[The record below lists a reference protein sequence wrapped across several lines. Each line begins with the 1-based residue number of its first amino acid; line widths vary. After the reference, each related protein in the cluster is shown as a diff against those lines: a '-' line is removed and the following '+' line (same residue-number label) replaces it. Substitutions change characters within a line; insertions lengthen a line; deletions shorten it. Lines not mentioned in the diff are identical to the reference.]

1 MSTEIRD
8 ALNAA
13 FDQSS
18 NSEPTESPA
27 QTSAEQPAE
36 TQPAEPPVA
45 TDVPETKG
53 VRERSP
59 DGKFAPKKAETPPA
73 DPAAPPPAPAPVA
86 ETYKPPQS
94 WKAQVRER
102 WASLPPEV
110 QAEVVRRERE
120 SEASHRDAAEAKKGW
135 SQFRETVTPYEAM
148 LRAEGVDP
156 IRAVGSLLQTMAAL
170 RTAPPQHKAAMVAN
184 MVKSF
189 GVPIDALDAALAGE
203 STQSQPQAPYRD
215 PRVDQL
221 FSRLEQAQS
230 ARQQQMASQAQQEI
244 QSVAGEEFFEDV
256 REDMADLIDA
266 ASRRG
271 VALSLKDA
279 YSRAVKLNPATS
291 EVLAQRDAAKAAT
304 TANAATAAA
313 RKASSSVRPN
323 PGGSVEGNKEPDSLR
338 DHIEAAWSAR
348 QK

>member
-1 MSTEIRD
+1 MSTEIRE
-8 ALNAA
+8 ALSAA

-18 NSEPTESPA
+18 EPEPA
-27 QTSAEQPAE
+27 ATSAEQPAE
-36 TQPAEPPVA
+36 APTPEPAAEPA
-45 TDVPETKG
+45 SAPEAPEAKA

-59 DGKFAPKKAETPPA
+59 DGKFATKKAAPAA
-73 DPAAPPPAPAPVA
+73 DPAAPAPAPAPVA

-94 WKAQVRER
+94 WKAQIRER

-120 SEASHRDAAEAKKGW
+120 VEGNLRESAEAKKGW

-189 GVPIDALDAALAGE
+189 GVPIDALDAALVGE
-203 STQSQPQAPYRD
+203 ASQPQSQAPYRD

-221 FSRLEQAQS
+221 FSRLEQAQA
-230 ARQQQMASQAQQEI
+230 ARQQQTQAQAQQEI

-323 PGGSVEGNKEPDSLR
+323 PGGAVEGNREPDSLR
-338 DHIEAAWSAR
+338 DHLEAAWATR